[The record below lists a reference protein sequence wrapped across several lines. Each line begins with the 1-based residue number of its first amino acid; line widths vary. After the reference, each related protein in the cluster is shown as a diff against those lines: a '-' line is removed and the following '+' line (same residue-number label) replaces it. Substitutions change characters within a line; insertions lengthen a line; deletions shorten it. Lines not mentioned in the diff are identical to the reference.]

1 MRRTLSSL
9 CVKWRTDASSRA
21 VHPAPTPLQRARPPF
36 LTHKEQHP
44 MKHPLPGLVLAASL
58 FTQGASFAQSGM
70 PDSPPS
76 QQDTVS
82 VQKGMATYRGYT
94 APTDEKALLDRLHL
108 ANQHEIKSGKLAQQ
122 HSQNPDVKAF
132 GTIMMKA
139 HTALDQ
145 KLTSYARSKGLK
157 LAESPKPMNDA
168 EEASMAKDKATLE
181 QLQVIRGA
189 PFDSAYL
196 ASQVTGHD
204 AVLGMVLTAQKA
216 MPKATP
222 ELAAMLEDLSKQV
235 PAHRHQAWN
244 MLGKLG
250 GETGVGGSG
259 PAHPPPSPPKP

>member
-1 MRRTLSSL
+1 
-9 CVKWRTDASSRA
+9 
-21 VHPAPTPLQRARPPF
+21 
-36 LTHKEQHP
+36 

-58 FTQGASFAQSGM
+58 FTQSASFAQSGM
-70 PDSPPS
+70 PDAPPS
-76 QQDTVS
+76 PQDTVS

-108 ANQHEIKSGKLAQQ
+108 ANQNEIKAGQLAQQ
-122 HSQNPDVKAF
+122 RSQNPDVKAF
-132 GTIMMKA
+132 GAIMMKA

-157 LAESPKPMNDA
+157 LAETPKPMNDA
-168 EEASMAKDKATLE
+168 EEAAMAKNKATME

-204 AVLGMVLTAQKA
+204 AVLGMVHTAQKA
-216 MPKATP
+216 LPKASP
-222 ELAAMLEDLSKQV
+222 ELAAMLDDLDKQV
-235 PAHRHQAWN
+235 PAHRHQAWS

-250 GETGVGGSG
+250 DETGVGGSG
-259 PAHPPPSPPKP
+259 PGHEPPPKP

>member
-1 MRRTLSSL
+1 
-9 CVKWRTDASSRA
+9 
-21 VHPAPTPLQRARPPF
+21 
-36 LTHKEQHP
+36 

-58 FTQGASFAQSGM
+58 FTQSASFAQSGM
-70 PDSPPS
+70 PDAPPS
-76 QQDTVS
+76 PQDTVS

-108 ANQHEIKSGKLAQQ
+108 ANQNEIKAGQLAQQ
-122 HSQNPDVKAF
+122 RSQNPDVKAF
-132 GTIMMKA
+132 GAIMMKA

-157 LAESPKPMNDA
+157 LAETPKPMNDA
-168 EEASMAKDKATLE
+168 EEAAMAKSKATME

-204 AVLGMVLTAQKA
+204 AVLGMVHTAQKA
-216 MPKATP
+216 LPKASP
-222 ELAAMLEDLSKQV
+222 ELAAMLDDLDKQV
-235 PAHRHQAWN
+235 PAHRHQAWS

-250 GETGVGGSG
+250 DETGVGGSG
-259 PAHPPPSPPKP
+259 PGHEPPPKP